1 MYSIDEVHR
10 MSVFLHGWPTHL
22 DKDNPPVYT
31 TCNSDIKLSIV
42 IPTLNQADT
51 LEHTL
56 LSIINQDY
64 RNFEIIIIDGGSRDH
79 TMRIVEKYHEWIYYF
94 MTGQDNGQSDAINK
108 GFDKATGKI
117 YAWINSDDYYL
128 PSAFSKVIKMFSES
142 IDILV
147 GAGDIVTKD
156 CRFLKHIHPMKM
168 EQKNL
173 IRWTEGDWIMQ
184 QSCFWTSRIWNSS
197 GGVDES
203 LSLLMDFDLWFRFS
217 TLGRSLI
224 LNEPLAAMRY
234 YPEIKTISLRDRVK
248 EETAYVFAKN
258 GEFNEVR
265 RIVKELVADN
275 KILLEERDKRY
286 NGILSRFFKRVG
298 IDV

>member
-1 MYSIDEVHR
+1 

-184 QSCFWTSRIWNSS
+184 QSCFWTADIWKKS

-203 LSLLMDFDLWFRFS
+203 LKLLMDFDLWFRFANLGQS
-217 TLGRSLI
+217 VIINETL
-224 LNEPLAAMRY
+224 AVMRY
-234 YPEIKTISLRDRVK
+234 YPEVKTVSLKELVK
-248 EETAYVFAKN
+248 EETAYVFAKY
-258 GEFNEVR
+258 GEYEKVR
-265 RIVKELVADN
+265 RLVRELVEKN
-275 KILLEERDKRY
+275 KFLMQEKERSNQSFTRRIFRRIGLRD
-286 NGILSRFFKRVG
+286 
-298 IDV
+298 

>member
-1 MYSIDEVHR
+1 MALQLYGWRSYLDYQEVP
-10 MSVFLHGWPTHL
+10 S
-22 DKDNPPVYT
+22 K
-31 TCNSDIKLSIV
+31 SDRRLGLKFSIV

-56 LSIINQDY
+56 LSIINQDHL
-64 RNFEIIIIDGGSRDH
+64 NFEIIVIDGGSRDN
-79 TMRIVEKYHEWIYYF
+79 TSEIIQKYTDWIDF
-94 MTGQDNGQSDAINK
+94 SCTGKDSGQSNAINL
-108 GFDKATGKI
+108 GFSVATGDV
-117 YAWINSDDYYL
+117 YAWINSDDFYL
-128 PSAFSKVIKMFSES
+128 PSAFSRVSKGLEGNHGV
-142 IDILV
+142 DIIV
-147 GAGDIVTKD
+147 GAGDIVAKD
-156 CRFLKHIHPMKM
+156 CKFLKHVNAMQM

-173 IRWTEGDWIMQ
+173 VKWVEGDWIMQ